1 MFLWH
6 HQGLGCT
13 DPPCGN
19 NLCIRLN
26 FRCNTATSH
35 HDVCVRAD
43 CDLMRDSSSLIRSD
57 FPGCLSSCPGSRKWD
72 GHVTV
77 LASTAVIHP
86 GAAALDSPLHGL
98 NVIKGPVTEAASQY
112 GEKTYCCLPEMFPT
126 IMETSRTE
134 CWCASLLKTAVQT
147 GDNKPI
153 TLQLQV
159 DHGSPHLNCTQEA
172 KTRLLTSSG
181 NHKYNVSTWTL
192 GGKTHYLDFHF
203 LIYILVMYLYQKQR

>member
-43 CDLMRDSSSLIRSD
+43 CDLMSDSSSLIRSD

-86 GAAALDSPLHGL
+86 GAAALHSPLHGL
-98 NVIKGPVTEAASQY
+98 NVIEGTCQWLKQQVNM
-112 GEKTYCCLPEMFPT
+112 EK
-126 IMETSRTE
+126 
-134 CWCASLLKTAVQT
+134 
-147 GDNKPI
+147 
-153 TLQLQV
+153 
-159 DHGSPHLNCTQEA
+159 
-172 KTRLLTSSG
+172 RLLLLLPAR
-181 NHKYNVSTWTL
+181 NVSNHS
-192 GGKTHYLDFHF
+192 GDQQDRV
-203 LIYILVMYLYQKQR
+203 LVCVPVEDCSTNWWQ